1 MALYPDVAS
10 LTVNQLDGRNLL
22 WRSVIRYG
30 TSKIW
35 YWPLLMTLARK
46 VQMLTSTPSRATPFV
61 DIRER
66 LTLAQAIVD
75 TVRDPRSSNDQ
86 MTDGSHLW
94 PLLASVR

>member
-1 MALYPDVAS
+1 VALYPDVAS
-10 LTVNQLDGRNLL
+10 HTVNQFDGRNLL

-35 YWPLLMTLARK
+35 CWPLLTTLARK
-46 VQMLTSTPSRATPFV
+46 VQMLTSTPSATPFV